1 MSGQSLTIPARGRV
15 TVNLAQSVRVQSS
28 EPLAAVER
36 TSTATK
42 LALNS
47 AVSTSE
53 GQSALVFP
61 NAIVGSGYSSVLSV
75 ANVLS
80 LAQDITVT
88 FGTTTATLR
97 LEGNSA
103 TRVSIGDLLHLP
115 PATLTMGALRVAA
128 GQGLFGGAGPALIGV
143 LDIENTKG
151 LLTIGARPAATNIV
165 FPHVAQGNGLFTALA
180 LANGN
185 SKASVTIEIYHAAGG
200 TPRTATVTLEANQ
213 QQARMISEFIPNFTA
228 QVGGYIR
235 VRSDQPIWAWEIY
248 GSTDVMGSGPPL

>member
-1 MSGQSLTIPARGRV
+1 GLGIYTASGTIDGTSMDGVVAQPLSTDFWLFHPGASAFLVNPSTRTASVNMSGQSLTIPARGRI
-15 TVNLAQSVRVQSS
+15 TVNLTQSVRVQSS

-103 TRVSIGDLLHLP
+103 TRVSIGDLLHL
-115 PATLTMGALRVAA
+115 
-128 GQGLFGGAGPALIGV
+128 
-143 LDIENTKG
+143 
-151 LLTIGARPAATNIV
+151 
-165 FPHVAQGNGLFTALA
+165 
-180 LANGN
+180 
-185 SKASVTIEIYHAAGG
+185 
-200 TPRTATVTLEANQ
+200 
-213 QQARMISEFIPNFTA
+213 
-228 QVGGYIR
+228 
-235 VRSDQPIWAWEIY
+235 
-248 GSTDVMGSGPPL
+248 

>member
-1 MSGQSLTIPARGRV
+1 MSELFGIRKFDGWIEAEASTTGLGIYTASGALDGTSMDGVVAQTALLGLLVVPSGGVCLLVNPSTRTASVNMSGQSLTIPARGRV
-15 TVNLAQSVRVQSS
+15 AINLPGSVRVQSS

-36 TSTATK
+36 TATATK

-61 NAIVGSGYSSVLSV
+61 NAIAGSGYSSVLSV

-80 LAQDITVT
+80 LAQDIAVT
-88 FGTTTATLR
+88 LGTTTATLH

-115 PATLTMGALRVAA
+115 PATITIGALRVAA

-143 LDIENTKG
+143 LDID
-151 LLTIGARPAATNIV
+151 IQRAC
-165 FPHVAQGNGLFTALA
+165 
-180 LANGN
+180 
-185 SKASVTIEIYHAAGG
+185 
-200 TPRTATVTLEANQ
+200 
-213 QQARMISEFIPNFTA
+213 
-228 QVGGYIR
+228 
-235 VRSDQPIWAWEIY
+235 
-248 GSTDVMGSGPPL
+248 